1 MPRMTGD
8 IWATLQQAWTGIL
21 DVVAKIVSPDWS
33 ALVLLIP
40 LAIAPLVLLFLV
52 MSGGRWTLFGITKPR
67 PRVRWEEGPRALEH
81 DEQGAPIAPIGLPF
95 SLRTGLVYPS
105 GTARSDDG
113 EDLAVV
119 CPMCG
124 VERRAQV
131 PTCGSCG
138 LVLKIKESMTV
149 ARPAGPPPGG
159 AAIA

>member
-8 IWATLQQAWTGIL
+8 IWTTLQQAWTGIL
-21 DVVAKIVSPDWS
+21 DVVAKIVSPDWGT
-33 ALVLLIP
+33 LILLLP
-40 LAIAPLVLLFLV
+40 LAIAPLVLLHLA
-52 MSGGRWTLFGITKPR
+52 MSGGRWTLFGIRKPR
-67 PRVRWEEGPRALEH
+67 PRVRWEEGARPLER
-81 DEQGAPIAPIGLPF
+81 DPQGAPIAPIGLPF

-119 CPMCG
+119 CPMCR

-138 LVLKIKESMTV
+138 LVLKVRQGMTV

>member
-21 DVVAKIVSPDWS
+21 DIVGKIVSPDWS
-33 ALVLLIP
+33 GLVLLIP
-40 LAIAPLVLLFLV
+40 LAIAPLVLLHLAV
-52 MSGGRWTLFGITKPR
+52 SGGLWTLFAITKPR
-67 PRVRWEEGPRALEH
+67 PRVRWEGGPRALAR
-81 DEQGAPIAPIGLPF
+81 DERGAPIAPVGLPF

-113 EDLAVV
+113 EDLAVI
-119 CPMCG
+119 CPMCR

-138 LVLKIKESMTV
+138 LVLRVNEGMTV
-149 ARPAGPPPGG
+149 AGAAGPPPGG

>member
-1 MPRMTGD
+1 MTGD
-8 IWATLQQAWTGIL
+8 IWATLQQAWTEIL
-21 DVVAKIVSPDWS
+21 DFLAKILSPDWD
-33 ALVLLIP
+33 ALILLIP
-40 LAIAPLVLLFLV
+40 LLLAPLVLLYLAL
-52 MSGGRWTLFGITKPR
+52 SGGPWTLFGISEAAPAGHAGRWVREPSSATRWVPR
-67 PRVRWEEGPRALEH
+67 SRRSASPSRCAWA
-81 DEQGAPIAPIGLPF
+81 
-95 SLRTGLVYPS
+95 SSYPP

-119 CPMCG
+119 CPMCR

-138 LVLKIKESMTV
+138 LVLNVRQGMTV

>member
-8 IWATLQQAWTGIL
+8 IWTTLQQAWTGIL
-21 DVVAKIVSPDWS
+21 DVVAKIVSPDWG
-33 ALVLLIP
+33 ALILLIP
-40 LAIAPLVLLFLV
+40 LAIAPLVLLHLA
-52 MSGGRWTLFGITKPR
+52 MSGGLWTLFGIRKPR
-67 PRVRWEEGPRALEH
+67 PRVRWEEGARPLER
-81 DEQGAPIAPIGLPF
+81 DPQGAPIAPIGLPF

-119 CPMCG
+119 CPMCR

-138 LVLKIKESMTV
+138 LVLKVRQGMTV